1 MPTADKTKV
10 YLMIEC
16 PYCLKFR
23 IFLNEADLDDKVE
36 LIVFNSGDDTH
47 QSVRNQMIEAGQKP
61 SFPAAELEKGKL
73 TPETDDLIAHF
84 ARPAGVDPAKM
95 PLLTYFLGGVF
106 PATLS
111 MHQELTELKESRGA

>member
-47 QSVRNQMIEAGQKP
+47 QSV
-61 SFPAAELEKGKL
+61 PAS
-73 TPETDDLIAHF
+73 T
-84 ARPAGVDPAKM
+84 R
-95 PLLTYFLGGVF
+95 
-106 PATLS
+106 
-111 MHQELTELKESRGA
+111 RRCRC